1 MSENTISQISKTIS
15 TNINFRSCQKEALHN
30 ITLSM
35 NEINILLNNEK
46 VREKLVK
53 NELKTSKNLRNN
65 DLLNYSLSI
74 EKNIKK
80 LTLFLEILKNKE
92 RVLAFDAKRYFE
104 SLKEIDLS
112 EPISHL

>member
-1 MSENTISQISKTIS
+1 MSENAISQIGKTIS
-15 TNINFRSCQKEALHN
+15 SNIDLNSCQKEALNN
-30 ITLSM
+30 ITLSI

-46 VREKLVK
+46 IREKLVK
-53 NELKTSKNLRNN
+53 NELKLTKND

-74 EKNIKK
+74 ERNIKK

-92 RVLAFDAKRYFE
+92 RVLVFDAKRYFE

-112 EPISHL
+112 EPISQV

>member
-1 MSENTISQISKTIS
+1 MSENIISQIGKTIS
-15 TNINFRSCQKEALHN
+15 TNIDLKLCQKEALQN
-30 ITLSM
+30 IALSM

-53 NELKTSKNLRNN
+53 NELKLTKNSKNN

-92 RVLAFDAKRYFE
+92 RVLVFDTKRYFE